1 MSRVIFMCGPS
12 GSGKST
18 YARRLESVGMVRL
31 SFDVEMWRRGI
42 STVPLPS
49 DVRREIEGELQRR
62 LLELVAAGAD
72 VVLDF
77 SFWSRRMRDDYR
89 ALLGPTGVVPETV
102 YLATDRETVLSR
114 MRARRGEHS
123 DDFVLT
129 EELVAQYSDHF
140 EPPTPDEGPLAV
152 VEQTEPPF
160 PSVVE

>member
-18 YARRLESVGMVRL
+18 YARRLESEGMTRL

-42 STVPLPS
+42 SVVPLPP
-49 DVRREIEGELQRR
+49 DVRGEIEAALRAR

-77 SFWSRRMRDDYR
+77 SFWSRRMRDEYR
-89 ALLGPTGVVPETV
+89 TLLEPTGVIPQTI
-102 YLATDRETVLSR
+102 YLATDRDTVLRR
-114 MRARRGEHS
+114 MRARRGSHP

-129 EELVAQYSDHF
+129 EELVAEYFDHF
-140 EPPTPDEGPLAV
+140 EAPTPDEGPLEV
-152 VEQTEPPF
+152 IRQR
-160 PSVVE
+160 